1 MTESVWSA
9 HELRSEVRKSNI
21 PQGIT
26 ILHSTTFTFSQI
38 FQNSSFQQTWSSS
51 TLLFLQVIWFDW
63 RLFKIKIK
71 VLISCGYQNPNKALI
86 EISTRLCIT
95 CLVHNCKC
103 FAASKLIQHQ
113 WCCTTAGIHWNVIR
127 PFSLLQLLD
136 CQWYFMH
143 CTYDVQTN
151 THCTQSSYQ
160 NGILEIQNSEKCQ
173 ISTSIAPPRAFIEMP
188 LLTQQRSLPFITWS
202 PSTECSALTNSGI
215 WKFSRPPFSPTFLA
229 NHLHLFS
236 LN

>member
-26 ILHSTTFTFSQI
+26 ILHSNNFYLFTDLSKLFFSANLVNLNI
-38 FQNSSFQQTWSSS
+38 V
-51 TLLFLQVIWFDW
+51 LFDSIWGC
-63 RLFKIKIK
+63 LKIKIK
-71 VLISCGYQNPNKALI
+71 VLISCDYQNPNKAFI

-143 CTYDVQTN
+143 CTYNVHTN
-151 THCTQSSYQ
+151 SHCAQSSCQ
-160 NGILEIQNSEKCQ
+160 NGLFK
-173 ISTSIAPPRAFIEMP
+173 SINFRKVSNFHIHLPPRAFIEMP

-202 PSTECSALTNSGI
+202 PSTECCALTNSGI
-215 WKFSRPPFSPTFLA
+215 WKFSRPPFSPTFLV